1 MLQFASERMEFSQR
15 LPSANELLSGN
26 DIIKDTIENLW
37 QKFVKNL
44 IQEIENAMKEN
55 IEVLNHFD
63 GSNTKSTADRA
74 KNIFKL
80 AK

>member
-1 MLQFASERMEFSQR
+1 MEFSQR

-63 GSNTKSTADRA
+63 ASNTKSTADRT